1 MKERGFNTAVLPN
14 DEEMGLARAGAS
26 ELAQL
31 LGKMPKADRALV
43 KMENQDL
50 ILPRAALQLLQL
62 VLAEMAQGNIVNIV
76 PTHHLLTTQEA
87 ANLLNVSRPYLIGLL
102 QDGKIP
108 FSKVGTHRRIK
119 YEDLMA
125 YKQASRA
132 KSERLLKELTRMAEE
147 DDMGYG

>member
-1 MKERGFNTAVLPN
+1 MKERSLSTAVLPN